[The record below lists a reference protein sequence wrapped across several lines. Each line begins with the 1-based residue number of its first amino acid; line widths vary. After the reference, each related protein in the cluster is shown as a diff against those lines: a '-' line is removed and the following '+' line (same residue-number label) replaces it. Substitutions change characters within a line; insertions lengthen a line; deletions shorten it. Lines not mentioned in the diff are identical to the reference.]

1 MAIEDVFTTLKLN
14 QAKMSSWNPFRNYER
29 STEPGYWKTFQDE
42 EFQKITSMSTD
53 QLFDYINHVVSS
65 SVELIR
71 SNHWMVLLHRMIS
84 GLPGPDAA
92 TEYENAVI
100 SILMKLKQR
109 LGEELQIFD
118 DIQNVKEVMTGEISL
133 SDHTALF
140 CVHKHMVRMS
150 KMVNVSII
158 RRYLSGLSKLI
169 SKLESGFEENRNRY
183 LNEILP
189 RRQREEEMERAEARR
204 KRKRRA
210 PERLNITSTKSKSY
224 L

>member
-53 QLFDYINHVVSS
+53 QLFDYIRHLVFSS
-65 SVELIR
+65 IEWMAVY
-71 SNHWMVLLHRMIS
+71 HMMVLAYN
-84 GLPGPDAA
+84 GQDVAA
-92 TEYENAVI
+92 EYKNTML
-100 SILMKLKQR
+100 SILMKLKGR

-118 DIQNVKEVMTGEISL
+118 DIQNVREVMTGEISL
-133 SDHTALF
+133 PDHTALF

-150 KMVNVSII
+150 KMVNVSMI